1 MNPAASTMTVAPARA
16 RAWRQAM
23 AALLALI
30 VVILVLY
37 RDTAW
42 GMVQIWSRS
51 ETFTHGFLVV
61 PIVLWLV
68 WRSRQ
73 RFVAL
78 TPRPSGWILALL
90 AIAVLGWLMGD
101 LAAVNAVTQ
110 LAFVS
115 MLVLAVPAVLGVP
128 VARLIVF
135 PLAFLYFAVPIGE
148 VFLPQLMEWTA
159 NFTVVALRFSGI
171 PVFREGLQFVIPSG
185 NWSVVEACS
194 GVRYLIASFTVGTL
208 FAYLNYQSNKRRLL
222 FVLVSILVPIL
233 ANWLRAYMI
242 VMLGH
247 LSGNK
252 LAVGVD
258 HLIYGWVFFGIV
270 IMLMFAIGVRWAE
283 PETAHH
289 ASPLADTSV
298 SGGVQT
304 ASIWIYAACL
314 ALLVALPLPVKWNI
328 ARMEQSAAVSLAPPD
343 RLAADWHAIEPEAP
357 AFRPAYQMP
366 LAEFNTLY
374 QGKDGKVGLFL
385 AYYRNQTYGQKLVT
399 SSNVLVSSGD
409 LRWTR
414 LGSGHRATLIDGKS
428 VDVRT
433 LDLRANLIADQN
445 RDVHLVVWQI
455 YWING
460 TLTTNDYLAKVYS
473 AVYRMMGRGDDSA
486 AIVVYMTKRTDQ
498 SPSALLESFLTTNY
512 PAINS
517 LLENARSAK

>member
-1 MNPAASTMTVAPARA
+1 M
-16 RAWRQAM
+16 
-23 AALLALI
+23 
-30 VVILVLY
+30 
-37 RDTAW
+37 
-42 GMVQIWSRS
+42 
-51 ETFTHGFLVV
+51 
-61 PIVLWLV
+61 
-68 WRSRQ
+68 
-73 RFVAL
+73 
-78 TPRPSGWILALL
+78 
-90 AIAVLGWLMGD
+90 
-101 LAAVNAVTQ
+101 
-110 LAFVS
+110 
-115 MLVLAVPAVLGVP
+115 
-128 VARLIVF
+128 
-135 PLAFLYFAVPIGE
+135 
-148 VFLPQLMEWTA
+148 
-159 NFTVVALRFSGI
+159 
-171 PVFREGLQFVIPSG
+171 
-185 NWSVVEACS
+185 VEACS